1 VAESKFQNLCLLQ
14 AVVICLAGFLTS
26 CELYSVNPTPAPAL
40 SGDQDDGEAFRNA
53 PANDRA
59 GKSPEE
65 PWWETFNDRPL
76 RLLVELSLAR
86 NPDIKAVS
94 RRIDQAGSRLV
105 QAGSTLY
112 PQIDGS
118 GQFRREWD
126 LNGDVD
132 DDASL
137 GLLLDWELDVWG
149 RIRSGRNAR
158 VEEYDAAREDWL
170 AARLLL
176 TAGVAEAWFGLVEQ
190 YQQRQLIN
198 EQIDLNRTLLSLTR
212 LRFGQGQGSSVDILQ
227 QQQQLEATEAL
238 VPDIEARIE
247 EFELVLDSLTGSVS
261 GKRPRFAS
269 DRRLVSPPS
278 YPETGVPSDLLE
290 LRPDLRSRRS
300 SIRALDQEVG
310 EAIAD
315 CLARFAIGGSVG
327 LAGTPSFEALV
338 GDAIAGAL
346 VPIIDGG
353 NRKAEV
359 ARRKS
364 RVLEEVDLYTAAY
377 LDAIREVET
386 ALSNEREISRRVILQ
401 EKQLST
407 ARKLLEESRIRYSR
421 GLNDYLPVL
430 DAVSRVQQLE
440 RNLLTSRRE
449 RLSARVALHRAI
461 GGPMPERA
469 G

>member
-1 VAESKFQNLCLLQ
+1 M
-14 AVVICLAGFLTS
+14 
-26 CELYSVNPTPAPAL
+26 
-40 SGDQDDGEAFRNA
+40 
-53 PANDRA
+53 
-59 GKSPEE
+59 
-65 PWWETFNDRPL
+65 
-76 RLLVELSLAR
+76 
-86 NPDIKAVS
+86 
-94 RRIDQAGSRLV
+94 
-105 QAGSTLY
+105 
-112 PQIDGS
+112 
-118 GQFRREWD
+118 
-126 LNGDVD
+126 
-132 DDASL
+132 
-137 GLLLDWELDVWG
+137 
-149 RIRSGRNAR
+149 
-158 VEEYDAAREDWL
+158 
-170 AARLLL
+170 
-176 TAGVAEAWFGLVEQ
+176 
-190 YQQRQLIN
+190 
-198 EQIDLNRTLLSLTR
+198 
-212 LRFGQGQGSSVDILQ
+212 
-227 QQQQLEATEAL
+227 
-238 VPDIEARIE
+238 
-247 EFELVLDSLTGSVS
+247 
-261 GKRPRFAS
+261 
-269 DRRLVSPPS
+269 SPPS

-315 CLARFAIGGSVG
+315 CLPRFAIGGSVG

-386 ALSNEREISRRVILQ
+386 ALSNEREISP
-401 EKQLST
+401 